1 MSGVLMTAVDTTIV
15 VLALPEIQRS
25 LDVTLTNVVWVIISF
40 LLVITLLATQVG
52 RLGDMFG
59 RVRMYEAGFAV
70 FVLGSLL
77 CALSWN
83 EVSIIVFR
91 IVQGVGGAL
100 IMANSGAVIADLY
113 PRERRGRAYGFTS
126 LGWTIGA
133 VLGVV
138 LGGLIVTYVSW
149 RWIFW
154 INVPTG
160 VLAIAVALRVLHDKG
175 ERTRQRLDPLGMIT
189 LGLGLFG
196 VLWAITKLASGPFD
210 AETAGYLIGGVAL
223 IVLFVFIESRVPAP
237 MLPLRIFKVPTMAAS
252 LCASLFQGLASFAV
266 LFLLLMYLQGPR
278 GLSPIHAS
286 LLLLPGYLISAGI
299 SIWAGRLADKY
310 GAVLP
315 ATAGLALQVVSL
327 VLYAQLTNSTPLW
340 WIVIVG
346 TINAIGACLF
356 FPANSSA
363 IMKAAPPDMF
373 GIASGMMRTFS
384 NVGMVFSFSVA
395 ILVASRSISRQLA
408 FAIFVGTTSLHG
420 QVADAFTT
428 GLHAAFYESVI
439 FMVIAAVL
447 SALRAGGIRRP
458 GGSGPSLQP
467 AVSDAVGGFAGRGE
481 TEFARADLVQHHPR
495 HVDDRRRHVLEAGRV
510 GRVGDVLRHAGPVKD
525 RGQVGELPGQP
536 AERVGRQLPEE
547 RARLGIPAAELR
559 VMVGAVE
566 AARLAV
572 HRLQQVDPPDRPAD
586 LDRGGGVDRPLQLA
600 PVEDPQLQAD
610 PVLRPLLP
618 RPRAGVKEVQVTD
631 DDPDALE
638 HESLQHETTIAREA
652 AGSPGDV
659 ADVTSTAFSGGPGSL
674 VDEDFRARGL
684 HHGVEER
691 GDVHRDADAAVRHRV
706 DRHVRVAVDGE
717 DRADEE
723 HRVVHLAE
731 RDGDP
736 ARHVHRGPEVAG
748 RRDGVGAS
756 AVAAVVVAAAARD
769 VADQRDPVV
778 DVQGEHPEGQ
788 VDLDPGAVLPRVTRL
803 PGAGAD

>member
-1 MSGVLMTAVDTTIV
+1 MTFPRIARPAAAASGSSADGGGQTRTGLAMVVLMSGVLMTAVDTTIV

-25 LDVTLTNVVWVIISF
+25 LNVALTNVVWVIISF

-70 FVLGSLL
+70 FVVGSLL
-77 CALSWN
+77 CALAWN
-83 EVSIIVFR
+83 EVSIIAFR

-113 PRERRGRAYGFTS
+113 PREQRGRAYGFTS

-160 VLAIAVALRVLHDKG
+160 VLAIAVALRVLRDKG

-196 VLWAITKLASGPFD
+196 VLWAITKLANGPFD
-210 AETAGYLIGGVAL
+210 ASTAGFLIGGLAL

-286 LLLLPGYLISAGI
+286 LLLLPGYLISAGL

-310 GAVLP
+310 GPVLP

-327 VLYAQLTNSTPLW
+327 LLYAQLTNSTPLW

-373 GIASGMMRTFS
+373 GIASGMMRTFA

-428 GLHAAFYESVI
+428 GLHAAFYASVI

-458 GGSGPSLQP
+458 GRSGSSLQP
-467 AVSDAVGGFAGRGE
+467 AVPDAVGRFAGRGE
-481 TEFARADLVQHHPR
+481 RA
-495 HVDDRRRHVLEAGRV
+495 
-510 GRVGDVLRHAGPVKD
+510 
-525 RGQVGELPGQP
+525 
-536 AERVGRQLPEE
+536 
-547 RARLGIPAAELR
+547 
-559 VMVGAVE
+559 
-566 AARLAV
+566 
-572 HRLQQVDPPDRPAD
+572 
-586 LDRGGGVDRPLQLA
+586 
-600 PVEDPQLQAD
+600 
-610 PVLRPLLP
+610 
-618 RPRAGVKEVQVTD
+618 T
-631 DDPDALE
+631 
-638 HESLQHETTIAREA
+638 
-652 AGSPGDV
+652 
-659 ADVTSTAFSGGPGSL
+659 
-674 VDEDFRARGL
+674 
-684 HHGVEER
+684 
-691 GDVHRDADAAVRHRV
+691 
-706 DRHVRVAVDGE
+706 
-717 DRADEE
+717 
-723 HRVVHLAE
+723 
-731 RDGDP
+731 
-736 ARHVHRGPEVAG
+736 
-748 RRDGVGAS
+748 
-756 AVAAVVVAAAARD
+756 
-769 VADQRDPVV
+769 
-778 DVQGEHPEGQ
+778 
-788 VDLDPGAVLPRVTRL
+788 
-803 PGAGAD
+803 